1 MNPPEITPKS
11 LIETNLYFKSLKYVS
26 NYQKTHP
33 EKMRE
38 KNKNQYNKT
47 KTSNPEKY
55 EALKKKSLD
64 NYYTIRKPKL
74 EEAKRQYLLLK
85 SQETINQ

>member
-1 MNPPEITPKS
+1 MNPPES

-47 KTSNPEKY
+47 KTSNPDMKVQHQMY
-55 EALKKKSLD
+55 
-64 NYYTIRKPKL
+64 
-74 EEAKRQYLLLK
+74 
-85 SQETINQ
+85 